1 MSTREK
7 NLLIILCLAGFLML
21 NFFLFSQYRQKK
33 SLLEVGLDTAK
44 NELQLAITLQEN
56 SVQISS
62 EMDWLTEHEPQAAD
76 YQTIQ
81 AQLLKF
87 VDSEA
92 SKVGLEKKK
101 QAYETTDT
109 SGTHF
114 HRVQIIFNVT
124 GREEALYRWL
134 HAINEPT
141 AFRAA
146 TQIRINPNSQD
157 DTLVDCAVV
166 ISQWFPPNKAE
177 S

>member
-1 MSTREK
+1 MSAREK
-7 NLLIILCLAGFLML
+7 NLLILLCIAGFLML

-33 SLLEVGLDTAK
+33 SLLEIGLDTAK

-56 SVQISS
+56 SVQIST
-62 EMDWLTEHEPQAAD
+62 EMDWLTKHEPQVAE

-81 AQLLKF
+81 AELQKF
-87 VDSEA
+87 VDAEA
-92 SKVGLEKKK
+92 GKVGLTVKK
-101 QAYETTDT
+101 QSFETTDT

-114 HRVQIIFNVT
+114 HRAQIIFNVT

-141 AFRAA
+141 ALRAA
-146 TQIRINPNSQD
+146 TQIRISPNSD
-157 DTLVDCAVV
+157 DTLIDCAAV

>member
-1 MSTREK
+1 MSAREK
-7 NLLIILCLAGFLML
+7 NLLIILCLAGFVML

-33 SLLEVGLDTAK
+33 SLLESKLETAK
-44 NELQLAITLQEN
+44 TELQLAITLQEN

-62 EMDWLTEHEPQAAD
+62 EMDWLTQHETEPAE

-81 AQLLKF
+81 AELQQF
-87 VDSEA
+87 VDAEA
-92 SKVGLEKKK
+92 RKVGLEVKK
-101 QAYETTDT
+101 QDFEATDT

-114 HRVQIIFNVT
+114 HRVQIVFNVT
-124 GREEALYRWL
+124 GKEEALYRWL

-146 TQIRINPNSQD
+146 TQLRLGPNSQD
-157 DTLVDCAVV
+157 DKLIDCVAV
-166 ISQWFPPNKAE
+166 ISQWFPPNKSE